1 MPCEKWSSIL
11 CWYRCAVRIYSSAA
25 CALSAAGTAEVYKA
39 WELSEEARKACE
51 RFRTALLEH
60 EHRHG
65 CQMGREPVASAI
77 RNEPQPRWAYRAAM
91 TDLGV
96 EANLNT
102 KIEGRGETTMKRYLP
117 VFAALAVS
125 LMSSTFAPLL
135 KASETDKKTIISIS
149 QPVSVQ
155 GTILPPGQ
163 YVLKLQDS
171 STRQDV
177 ISIFNGDETR
187 LIARVVANH
196 AYRIQPTGKGE
207 FSFYKSSAGQ
217 PAALRTWYY
226 PGEDNGL
233 EFLRP
238 RSRVAAQ
245 PGAAGN

>member
-11 CWYRCAVRIYSSAA
+11 CWYRCAVRIYSTAA
-25 CALSAAGTAEVYKA
+25 GALSAAGTAEFNKA

-51 RFRTALLEH
+51 RFHTALLEH

-65 CQMGREPVASAI
+65 CQMGREPAASAI
-77 RNEPQPRWAYRAAM
+77 RNKPQPAWAYEM
-91 TDLGV
+91 TDWRV
-96 EANLNT
+96 EADLNPQ
-102 KIEGRGETTMKRYLP
+102 IEPRGETTMKRYLP

-125 LMSSTFAPLL
+125 LMSSAFVPSL
-135 KASETDKKTIISIS
+135 KASETDKKTIITIS

-155 GTILPPGQ
+155 GTTLPAGK
-163 YVLKLQDS
+163 YVLRLQDS

-177 ISIFNGDETR
+177 VSIFNGDETQ
-187 LIARVVANH
+187 LITTVVANRT
-196 AYRIQPTGKGE
+196 YRIEPTGKSE
-207 FSFYKSSAGQ
+207 FSFYKSSPGQ

-226 PGEDNGL
+226 PGDDNGL

-238 RSRVAAQ
+238 RHRVAAQ

>member
-25 CALSAAGTAEVYKA
+25 CALSAAETAEFCKA

-51 RFRTALLEH
+51 RLRTVLLEH

-65 CQMGREPVASAI
+65 CQMAWEPAAPAI
-77 RNEPQPRWAYRAAM
+77 RDEPRLRWAYRAA

-125 LMSSTFAPLL
+125 LISNTFAPSL
-135 KASETDKKTIISIS
+135 KASETDKKTIITIS
-149 QPVSVQ
+149 QPVSVE
-155 GTILPPGQ
+155 GTTLPAGQ
-163 YVLKLQDS
+163 YVLRLQDP

-196 AYRIQPTGKGE
+196 AYRIQPTGKSE

-217 PAALRTWYY
+217 PAALHTWYY
-226 PGEDNGL
+226 PGDENGL

-245 PGAAGN
+245 LGAAGN